1 MKPSVRVEYVDA
13 ESGRTLGRAHLP
25 VERVP
30 NPLELKPRLQ
40 LDEGEFVVV
49 RAEPE
54 RSQDVRSRGEL
65 RLTVRRVVDLPQ
77 RGLLHRLPTLADA
90 LPALA
95 PGPLPEEALRVE
107 RDAWRQVE
115 LLSRDHAEAIAE
127 DLLAVR
133 RILAREE
140 EGGYA
145 ELVLRRTYYPAPLHA
160 IDVSW
165 IEQRFHEPKPYP
177 ALTLNG
183 LAVPLR
189 GGFALRLRAGI
200 DLYGVARNGRTTCL
214 ALRGW
219 GHGRHLFSDAQA
231 LGEVLSVHRL
241 VLVDWCRGRLIPS
254 EELATYFAERE

>member
-13 ESGRTLGRAHLP
+13 ESGRTLGRARLP

-40 LDEGEFVVV
+40 LGEEAFVVV

-54 RSQDVRSRGEL
+54 LSQDVRTRGEL

-77 RGLLHRLPTLADA
+77 GDLLHRRPTLADS
-90 LPALA
+90 LPPLGE
-95 PGPLPEEALRVE
+95 GPLPDEALRVE

-115 LLSRDHAEAIAE
+115 FLSRDHAEAIAE

-133 RILAREE
+133 RVLSRGEA
-140 EGGYA
+140 GGYP

-165 IEQRFHEPKPYP
+165 IEQRFREPEAYP

-189 GGFALRLRAGI
+189 GGFAFRLRAGI
-200 DLYGVARNGRTTCL
+200 DLYGVARSGRTTCL

-219 GHGRHLFSDAQA
+219 GSGRHLFADAQA

-241 VLVDWCRGRLIPS
+241 VLVDWCRGRLIPA
-254 EELATYFAERE
+254 EELATY